1 MPFSG
6 SIPLTLSQLQ
16 TKSAERSRYN
26 TQRDDGHSA
35 EDRVA
40 TPPPPFTATGPSLDG
55 PPFEEVVRLD
65 YVESESQAASPLEP
79 TYYPPAHSP
88 PARSPQPLPA
98 LQPVEP
104 LRLPPN
110 RRSDSHSQTSRTPH
124 PPRRPSPILS
134 DIYSRP
140 SPTSTITRVEF
151 DHRMAYSSNGGA
163 GNHTTIQAGATAF
176 YKSVDSTHF

>member
-6 SIPLTLSQLQ
+6 SISLTLSQLQ
-16 TKSAERSRYN
+16 TKSAERNRYN
-26 TQRDDGHSA
+26 PQRDDGHSA

-40 TPPPPFTATGPSLDG
+40 TPPPPFTPTGPSLDG

-79 TYYPPAHSP
+79 TYSPPAHSP
-88 PARSPQPLPA
+88 PTHSPPPPLA

-110 RRSDSHSQTSRTPH
+110 RRSDSHLQTSRNPH
-124 PPRRPSPILS
+124 PPRRPTPILS
-134 DIYSRP
+134 DIYPRP

-151 DHRMAYSSNGGA
+151 DHRMAYSSNGAA
-163 GNHTTIQAGATAF
+163 GNHTAIQAGATAF
-176 YKSVDSTHF
+176 YK